1 MKYLNLITATALAL
15 SSVGCQH
22 DVVGP
27 ARVTDANF
35 AAVSSTE
42 VVERVIATT
51 KFVPCAN
58 GGLGEDVSL
67 SGNFHD
73 TIHATLDESG
83 GAHVLVMH
91 APQGVSGTGLTTG
104 TTYHGVGAFIQDA
117 SNVKIGEEH
126 TSVVNQLIIGEGP
139 GNNLTLHSEYHV
151 SISPAGAVTSFHDNI
166 RIECR

>member
-67 SGNFHD
+67 SGSFHD
-73 TIHATLDESG
+73 TIHATLDGSG

-91 APQGVSGTGLTTG
+91 AP
-104 TTYHGVGAFIQDA
+104 
-117 SNVKIGEEH
+117 
-126 TSVVNQLIIGEGP
+126 
-139 GNNLTLHSEYHV
+139 
-151 SISPAGAVTSFHDNI
+151 AGAVTSFHDNSTPAHRRPHTGTLTVLPHGPASVTGALRAGSSACFQRHLTVLAAEPFAPSRI
-166 RIECR
+166 RC